1 MKGRG
6 RSGGNKEKLREDTAR
21 SEGLIVQ
28 SGMVDIES
36 PLGDPRN
43 LKELHRCS
51 KKYTDIWDDRY
62 KEIRCERYKGLRIA
76 DILGF
81 CGRYKERREK

>member
-43 LKELHRCS
+43 LKELRRRLEKCR
-51 KKYTDIWDDRY
+51 DIWDERY
-62 KEIRCERYKGLRIA
+62 KEIRCERHRGLRTA

-81 CGRYKERREK
+81 L